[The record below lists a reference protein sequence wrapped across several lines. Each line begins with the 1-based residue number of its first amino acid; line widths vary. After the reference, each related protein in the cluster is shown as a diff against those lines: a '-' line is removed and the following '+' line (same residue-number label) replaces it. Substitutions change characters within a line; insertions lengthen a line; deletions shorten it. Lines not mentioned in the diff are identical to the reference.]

1 MATSPLNPKHAVRK
15 LLAKRGYEFSR
26 IEKPTSHKPPV
37 ELSVQELA
45 IVEDVLSQNLTMVSR
60 HRLWSTILACKH
72 ALDQQ
77 IEGDFV
83 ECGVWRGGNSIA
95 AAELFR
101 LHDSKRSVWLF
112 DTFAGM
118 TPPTIHDVK
127 THSGIPAA
135 ARHLEMQQ
143 ATHNEWCYASL
154 DDVKSNFA
162 RRGLGPNVHLVAGDV
177 SQTLEGDLLPDK
189 IAILRL
195 DTDFYDSTRKELEVL
210 YPRLSIGGCLLID
223 DYGHWSGAR
232 KATDEYFNQARN
244 RPFLQYV
251 DSTGRT
257 AVKVK

>member
-1 MATSPLNPKHAVRK
+1 
-15 LLAKRGYEFSR
+15 
-26 IEKPTSHKPPV
+26 
-37 ELSVQELA
+37 
-45 IVEDVLSQNLTMVSR
+45 
-60 HRLWSTILACKH
+60 
-72 ALDQQ
+72 
-77 IEGDFV
+77 
-83 ECGVWRGGNSIA
+83 
-95 AAELFR
+95 
-101 LHDSKRSVWLF
+101 
-112 DTFAGM
+112 
-118 TPPTIHDVK
+118 
-127 THSGIPAA
+127 
-135 ARHLEMQQ
+135 MQQ

-162 RRGLGPNVHLVAGDV
+162 RRGLGPNVHFVAGDV